1 MIKRLIFDIDNTLLD
16 TNKDC
21 IDAYKSYFT
30 DNNIDLDGDVLY
42 GILDIYEEQN
52 KIYSMDKNKENDNYK
67 FNFNINDISSFIRNN
82 LSIDFSIED
91 FYELQKVYSK
101 HATLKDKIIVD
112 VLDKLSKDYELV
124 ALTKWYVEP
133 QKKRLENAGIL
144 KYFTEVYGFE
154 NAGVKPSKNTFLNAI
169 GDYKVDE
176 CIMIG
181 DSISNDIIIP
191 KELGINTIYVNYNK
205 KETNELYVN
214 NFSELLDAIDVI
226 KKVR

>member
-21 IDAYKSYFT
+21 IDAYKKYFV
-30 DNNIDLDGDVLY
+30 DKNIDLDGDVLY

-82 LSIDFSIED
+82 LSIDFSMDD
-91 FYELQKVYSK
+91 FYELQNVYSK
-101 HATLKDKIIVD
+101 YATLKDNIIID

-124 ALTKWYVEP
+124 ALSKWYVEP
-133 QKKRLENAGIL
+133 QKNRLEKAGIL
-144 KYFTEVYGFE
+144 KYFKEVYGFE
-154 NAGVKPSKNTFLNAI
+154 NAGVKPSKKTFLSAI
-169 GDYKVDE
+169 GDYKADE

-205 KETNELYVN
+205 KETNELSVN
-214 NFSELLDAIDVI
+214 DFSELLDAVEII